1 MTNTHLITPCPVC
14 GMVDECPHTPVRCQH
29 RWNYDGLPVTEETQ
43 RECEYCGRIE
53 KARMGWDTV
62 KP

>member
-1 MTNTHLITPCPVC
+1 
-14 GMVDECPHTPVRCQH
+14 MVDECPHTPVRCQH